1 MLNEFISQSTAP
13 KITPA
18 NLVASKPDEAF
29 LWRKEMGNCQYDYVS
44 QVRHWDE
51 SETIYDMLM
60 STGAPTSS
68 TQFDGEKDE

>member
-1 MLNEFISQSTAP
+1 MLNEIITQSPGP

-18 NLVASKPDEAF
+18 DLVASKPDEAF
-29 LWRKEMGNCQYDYVS
+29 LWRKEMGNCRYDYVN